1 MGYLDCYRADWVGE
15 KATSNFTASQLHAD
29 AEQVPEQVESVLEA
43 QTLQILSQHTHTHSH
58 TRRDRHTHRHTH
70 TQIDTLASWSTG
82 D

>member
-15 KATSNFTASQLHAD
+15 KATSNFTASQLHVD

-43 QTLQILSQHTHTHSH
+43 QTLQILSQHTHTH
-58 TRRDRHTHRHTH
+58 TRTHAEIDTRAHTHR
-70 TQIDTLASWSTG
+70 QIDTLASWSTG

>member
-43 QTLQILSQHTHTHSH
+43 QTLQILSQHTHTLAHMQRS
-58 TRRDRHTHRHTH
+58 THAQTHTH
-70 TQIDTLASWSTG
+70 TN
-82 D
+82 